1 MCVFLCMC
9 AECVGGQW
17 SDMLQGCNHSNSRM
31 GQWVAMAPRS
41 QGQGEG
47 PGGPTLA
54 SCVCVYVGGM
64 AVNWWNREVSSQ
76 AIVGVLIMNGS
87 VCDMCACV

>member
-17 SDMLQGCNHSNSRM
+17 SDMLQGRNHSNSRM

-47 PGGPTLA
+47 PGGPALA
-54 SCVCVYVGGM
+54 FYVFVCMLGG
-64 AVNWWNREVSSQ
+64 WR
-76 AIVGVLIMNGS
+76 
-87 VCDMCACV
+87 